1 MSTSLDPD
9 QDRQGVGPDL
19 SPNCLQ
25 RLSATTLV
33 DKELCFFFRLFS
45 QNHHL
50 KKLFTKLIT
59 SEVSGEVFL
68 NEELLQNHARIVME
82 SLSAAV
88 ECLHDSKQ
96 LTALLIE
103 IGERHAMYGVKPHM
117 IRVWCLLII
126 VQPAGMHYNHCVR
139 PCVRSSVR

>member
-1 MSTSLDPD
+1 MT
-9 QDRQGVGPDL
+9 
-19 SPNCLQ
+19 
-25 RLSATTLV
+25 
-33 DKELCFFFRLFS
+33 FFRLFS

-103 IGERHAMYGVKPHM
+103 IGERHAVYGVKPHM

-126 VQPAGMHYNHCVR
+126 VRPAGVHYNHCVR
-139 PCVRSSVR
+139 SCVRSSVRKQICFT

>member
-1 MSTSLDPD
+1 M
-9 QDRQGVGPDL
+9 
-19 SPNCLQ
+19 
-25 RLSATTLV
+25 
-33 DKELCFFFRLFS
+33 KFFRLFS

-117 IRVWCLLII
+117 IRVWYLLIMARL
-126 VQPAGMHYNHCVR
+126 AGMHFSHCAR

>member
-1 MSTSLDPD
+1 M
-9 QDRQGVGPDL
+9 GPDL
-19 SPNCLQ
+19 SPKLLTKVISDDTSRQINI
-25 RLSATTLV
+25 
-33 DKELCFFFRLFS
+33 KFFRLFS

-88 ECLHDSKQ
+88 ECLHDS
-96 LTALLIE
+96 
-103 IGERHAMYGVKPHM
+103 
-117 IRVWCLLII
+117 
-126 VQPAGMHYNHCVR
+126 NN
-139 PCVRSSVR
+139 

>member
-1 MSTSLDPD
+1 MWD
-9 QDRQGVGPDL
+9 
-19 SPNCLQ
+19 
-25 RLSATTLV
+25 
-33 DKELCFFFRLFS
+33 FFFRLFS

-117 IRVWCLLII
+117 IRVLCLSLLLL
-126 VQPAGMHYNHCVR
+126 
-139 PCVRSSVR
+139 

>member
-1 MSTSLDPD
+1 MYILKNFVQKSESKLFANVISNDIS
-9 QDRQGVGPDL
+9 RRRIML
-19 SPNCLQ
+19 
-25 RLSATTLV
+25 
-33 DKELCFFFRLFS
+33 FFFRLFS
-45 QNHHL
+45 KNHHL

-96 LTALLIE
+96 LTILLIA

-117 IRVWCLLII
+117 IRVRCLSYLLL
-126 VQPAGMHYNHCVR
+126 
-139 PCVRSSVR
+139 